1 MDFQNLS
8 AILCDFGMYSSINQ
22 LKNYLTSSRITL
34 PTQEFSRNVPLQ
46 YLLQVSFMASSIKIS
61 LSVSRLT
68 MVGFSTLFFKLDLKT
83 ETILRLNMSCS

>member
-22 LKNYLTSSRITL
+22 LKNYLTDSRITQIKNSL
-34 PTQEFSRNVPLQ
+34 EMFPCKH
-46 YLLQVSFMASSIKIS
+46 LLQVSIIASSIKTS
-61 LSVSRLT
+61 LSVSRLSI
-68 MVGFSTLFFKLDLKT
+68 VGFSTLFIKLDLKT